1 MKVRKAIKTLDLL
14 KLETVLK
21 DSTFFSPCFQ
31 PMSQTTGTSV
41 HCLDT
46 VTNTHHTNQTGTW
59 KCTTLEL
66 MLRKY
71 RTCNDKRKVV
81 TALRILMD
89 RFEPTRLRSF
99 PLRDVLIRT
108 SKTPSGKYV
117 EAVRVQMLLWA
128 NHSSDTTPPYASPRP
143 KKSSGATESIANDMS
158 QNTSDIVK
166 ANATKLWTWTCN
178 ACSYVVF
185 EQSVR
190 AKCPSAKAREF
201 LILTLTSI
209 HTLLSKV
216 LESLI

>member
-1 MKVRKAIKTLDLL
+1 
-14 KLETVLK
+14 
-21 DSTFFSPCFQ
+21 
-31 PMSQTTGTSV
+31 
-41 HCLDT
+41 
-46 VTNTHHTNQTGTW
+46 
-59 KCTTLEL
+59 

-71 RTCNDKRKVV
+71 NDYGDKRKVV

-128 NHSSDTTPPYASPRP
+128 NHSSDTTPPYASPKP

-166 ANATKLWTWTCN
+166 ANARKLWTWTCN
-178 ACSYVVF
+178 ACSYVMF
-185 EQSVR
+185 ERVI
-190 AKCPSAKAREF
+190 P
-201 LILTLTSI
+201 LTSI
-209 HTLLSKV
+209 HTSLSKV
-216 LESLI
+216 LECQLTRIITLSYSIAIEQLKHSNTGTTTKYHQTR